1 MILENMVFRYTDSP
15 NDTIRIICSNYN
27 DIYVCYV
34 NLYVDTCMPKLKEI
48 NAIQDELDTNKLI
61 KIFDPYSNIIN
72 ENELTQ
78 TQKDARDYKWN
89 IINKYWS
96 TQKYDFFECKKRNII
111 LKEIE
116 ENYNYSLLKSKR
128 FFTRFWQRGMNKN
141 ALLSDYRNSGGKGKQ
156 KKLGDDKIGRPKYNN
171 IIDGSTGINSTDDVK
186 AHFKFV
192 LNKYYL
198 RKDKKLSIK
207 ESYNYLLR
215 DFYSDK
221 YYEGGELK
229 YKVWESNRIPT
240 YIQFYYWLKKTIN
253 DKEIIVSK
261 KGIKEFDLKS
271 RPLLNNSKTETD
283 GPGARFQIDA
293 TIADVY
299 LVSSLSRDRIIG
311 RPIVYAIIDVF
322 SRVVTG
328 LYVGLEGPSWVGAMM
343 ALDNMVSDKVEFCAK
358 YGVKINSEQWS
369 SIHIPDI
376 IIADRG
382 EFEGYSVENLI
393 NNINIKIENTSP
405 YRGDLKGIV
414 ERRFKTINEKIKHK
428 TPGAIQKE
436 FRQRG
441 DRDYRLDATL
451 TLNEFTAFIIYL
463 VIYHNNSVI
472 NNYPMDKEMIEDK
485 VPPIPMKIW
494 NWGIENKRGR
504 LRTVDKETFR
514 LNILPRGTASV
525 SRSGIKFKNLYY
537 SSKKAIDN
545 QWFINPK
552 VKRLEIVYDPRNIN
566 YIYILTESGYEKC
579 YLLEPSYQYKDCI
592 LEEVI
597 FNNELLS
604 ELKRNRVDNMNQLNI
619 DLDSNLDKIIK
630 RAIAEKDTTASKVSS
645 NRKKVQG
652 IKNNRVI
659 EKEINRVS
667 ESFELGNSEEVND
680 INKIVNFPSKFN
692 DTDSNNSKENSR
704 LMEKLKKKRDEYRE
718 K

>member
-1 MILENMVFRYTDSP
+1 MILENMVLRYTDAP
-15 NDTIRIICSNYN
+15 NETIRIICSNYKDN
-27 DIYVCYV
+27 YVCYI
-34 NLYVDTCMPKLKEI
+34 NLYVDTSMPKLKEI
-48 NAIQDELDTNKLI
+48 NEIQDELDTNKLI

-78 TQKDARDYKWN
+78 TQIDDRDYKWK
-89 IINKYWS
+89 IINRYWS
-96 TQKYDFFECKKRNII
+96 TRKYDFFETHKRNII
-111 LKEIE
+111 LKEIKE
-116 ENYNYSLLKSKR
+116 EYNFSLLKSKR
-128 FFTRFWQRGMNKN
+128 LFTRFWQRGMNKN
-141 ALLSDYRNSGGKGKQ
+141 SLLSDYKNSGGKGKS
-156 KKLGDDKIGRPKYNN
+156 KNLSNAKIGRPKYDK
-171 IIDGSTGINSTDDVK
+171 ITDGSTGINSTDEVK
-186 AHFKFV
+186 EHFKFV
-192 LNKYYL
+192 IDKYYL
-198 RKDKKLSIK
+198 KNRQLSIK
-207 ESYNYLLR
+207 DAYNYLLR

-221 YYEGGELK
+221 YYENGETK

-240 YIQFYYWLKKTIN
+240 YIQFYYWLKKFTAEKETI
-253 DKEIIVSK
+253 IAR
-261 KGIKEFDLKS
+261 KGSKEFDLKN

-283 GPGARFQIDA
+283 GPGVRFQIDA

-328 LYVGLEGPSWVGAMM
+328 LYVGLEGPSWTGAMM

-358 YGVKINSEQWS
+358 YGIEITSEQWS
-369 SIHIPDI
+369 THHIPDI

-414 ERRFKTINEKIKHK
+414 ERKFRTINEKIKHK

-451 TLNEFTAFIIYL
+451 TLNEFTAFIIHL
-463 VIYHNNSVI
+463 VVHYNNSLMT
-472 NNYPMDKEMIEDK
+472 NYPMDKDMISDN
-485 VPPIPMKIW
+485 VPPIPMQIW
-494 NWGIENKRGR
+494 NWGIEHKRGR
-504 LRTVDKETFR
+504 LRVIDNEIFR
-514 LNILPRGTASV
+514 LNILPHSTASI

-537 SSKKAIDN
+537 SCQKAIDN

-552 VKRLEIVYDPRNIN
+552 LKRIEVVYDPRNIN
-566 YIYILTESGYEKC
+566 YIYILTGDGYEKC
-579 YLLEPSYQYKDCI
+579 YLLEPSFQYKDCI

-597 FNNELLS
+597 FNDELLS
-604 ELKRNRVDNMNQLNI
+604 ELKRSNIDKTNQLNI
-619 DLDSNLDKIIK
+619 DLDAKLDSIIK
-630 RAIAEKDTTASKVSS
+630 KAIAEKKSS
-645 NRKKVQG
+645 NSINQSNSKKIQG
-652 IKNNRVI
+652 IRNNRTV
-659 EKEINRVS
+659 EKEINRID
-667 ESFELGNSEEVND
+667 ESFELGATEKTD
-680 INKIVNFPSKFN
+680 ITNNIVDFPSN
-692 DTDSNNSKENSR
+692 LSNNDSSHSKENSR
-704 LMEKLKKKRDEYRE
+704 LMKKLKKKRDEYRG